1 MKKGKDN
8 FVLVLFAIFAVIGII
23 LLAGAA
29 FMTVS
34 SVKFG
39 QTAEHVTGVIT
50 DIDTYRDSDNDVK
63 HSVLVSYTVRGKE
76 YRDVRL
82 SEYSSSMYEGAEIE
96 LLYDPDEPGR
106 VRTSSMVYFP
116 SIILGILGAVFSLIG
131 IIPCAVMISRRK
143 QNQKLLAAG
152 HVLHAQ
158 VESIDL
164 NRNISVNGTHPY
176 IVYCTYKDAYSGTIY
191 RFKSGSIWTNPESV
205 LPKGAMIDVY
215 VDEKDYSKYYVAV
228 NEVLQGKIVDF
239 T

>member
-8 FVLVLFAIFAVIGII
+8 LIIILFSIFAAVGI
-23 LLAGAA
+23 LLLLGAA
-29 FMTVS
+29 ILAVS
-34 SVKFG
+34 SNRFG
-39 QTAEHVTGVIT
+39 QAAERVTGVIT
-50 DIDTYRDSDNDVK
+50 DIDTYRNSDNDIK

-82 SEYSSSMYEGAEIE
+82 NEYSSSMYEGAEIE
-96 LLYDPDEPGR
+96 LLYDPDEPGK
-106 VRTSSMVYFP
+106 VRTSSMAYFP
-116 SIILGILGAVFSLIG
+116 SMILGIIGTVFALVG
-131 IIPCAVMISRRK
+131 IIPCIIILRKRK
-143 QNQKLLAAG
+143 QDKKLLAAG

-164 NRNISVNGTHPY
+164 NRNISMNGTHPY
-176 IVYCTYKDAYSGTIY
+176 IVYCTYKDAYSGTLY

-205 LPKGAMIDVY
+205 LPRGAMIDVY

-228 NEVLQGKIVDF
+228 NEALQGKIVDF